1 MSWYVFGCLQ
11 TEEFIFFCPYPLLA
25 KPLAEEDWTGH
36 VIDLLIPNEYH
47 LKPCAKLRAERER
60 ETGSLAAAAVGAL
73 RLQTGLC
80 LELNLVG
87 RHLFI
92 SQTEENKS
100 LQIKIK
106 QDKIKQVLS
115 ERLSFESVK

>member
-25 KPLAEEDWTGH
+25 KPLTEEDWTGY

-47 LKPCAKLRAERER
+47 LKYCAKSKAIERRA
-60 ETGSLAAAAVGAL
+60 LWHPLLLGAL
-73 RLQTGLC
+73 LLQTGLC
-80 LELNLVG
+80 LKLNLMG

-92 SQTEENKS
+92 SQTEENKAV
-100 LQIKIK
+100 QIKIK
-106 QDKIKQVLS
+106 
-115 ERLSFESVK
+115 